1 MRMPLRAAPSFGS
14 TRTGGGMM
22 SMRIYWA
29 MILVLAVAA
38 AALVFLLQEG
48 AWRLPAAGLPVPR
61 PVLALVNFT
70 VMLVVYGGL
79 GFIGLRLSPRIGF
92 AAIWDER
99 VPRRLRFAIPGLAG
113 MALGVL
119 FVLADLVFSKLH
131 GLGLLPHPPFPA
143 SLMASIT
150 AGIGEE
156 VLFRLFFVVF
166 WVWLLSHVVL
176 RKRGLDAVFGVVT
189 AVSALLFTAG
199 HLPVVMSSFGL
210 EQVRDVP
217 FALAAELLVL
227 NGSLSVV
234 ASLFMRRWGILAA
247 VGVHFWTDV
256 VWHVLWGSSG
266 MA

>member
-1 MRMPLRAAPSFGS
+1 
-14 TRTGGGMM
+14 MM

-48 AWRLPAAGLPVPR
+48 AWQLPAAELPAPR
-61 PVLALVNFT
+61 PVLALLNFT

-79 GFIGLRLSPRIGF
+79 GFIGLRLSPSIGF
-92 AAIWDER
+92 AGIWDER
-99 VPRRLRFAIPGLAG
+99 VPRRLRFAIPALAG

-119 FVLADLVFSKLH
+119 FILADVIFSKLH
-131 GLGLLPHPPFPA
+131 ALGPLPHPPFPA
-143 SLMASIT
+143 SLIASIT

-176 RKRGLDAVFGVVT
+176 RKRKLNAVFGAVT
-189 AVSALLFTAG
+189 AVSALVFTAG
-199 HLPVVMSSFGL
+199 HVPAVMYSFGL
-210 EQVRDVP
+210 EQVRDMP
-217 FALAAELLVL
+217 LALAAELLVL

-234 ASLFMRRWGILAA
+234 AALFMRRWGILAA

>member
-1 MRMPLRAAPSFGS
+1 L
-14 TRTGGGMM
+14 
-22 SMRIYWA
+22 SMRIYCT
-29 MILVLAVAA
+29 MILVLALAA

-48 AWRLPAAGLPVPR
+48 ASQLPAVPLPAPR

-79 GFIGLRLSPRIGF
+79 GFIGLRLAPRIGF
-92 AAIWDER
+92 AGIWDES
-99 VPRRLRFAIPGLAG
+99 VPCRLRVAIPALAG

-119 FVLADLVFSKLH
+119 FILADVIFSKVH
-131 GLGLLPHPPFPA
+131 GLGPLPHPPFPA
-143 SLMASIT
+143 SLIASIV

-156 VLFRLFFVVF
+156 VVFRLFFIVF
-166 WVWLLSHVVL
+166 WVWLLSRVVRGK
-176 RKRGLDAVFGVVT
+176 RKLDAVFVVVT

-199 HLPVVMSSFGL
+199 HVPAVMHLFGL
-210 EQVRDVP
+210 EQVGDVP
-217 FALAAELLVL
+217 LTLAAELLVL

-234 ASLFMRRWGILAA
+234 AALFMRRWGILAA

-256 VWHVLWGSSG
+256 VWHVLWGSTG

>member
-1 MRMPLRAAPSFGS
+1 MRV
-14 TRTGGGMM
+14 
-22 SMRIYWA
+22 YWA
-29 MILVLAVAA
+29 MILVLAAAA

-48 AWRLPAAGLPVPR
+48 GWQLPAAELPAPR
-61 PVLALVNFT
+61 PVLALLNFT

-79 GFIGLRLSPRIGF
+79 GFVGLRLSPSVGF
-92 AAIWDER
+92 AGIWDEG
-99 VPRRLRFAIPGLAG
+99 VPRRLRFGIPALAG

-119 FVLADLVFSKLH
+119 FILADAIFGKLH
-131 GLGLLPHPPFPA
+131 ALGRLPHPPFPA
-143 SLMASIT
+143 SLVASII

-176 RKRGLDAVFGVVT
+176 RKRKLDAVFGAVT

-199 HLPVVMSSFGL
+199 HVPGVMHAFGL
-210 EQVRDVP
+210 VQLRDMP
-217 FALAAELLVL
+217 PALAAELLVL

-234 ASLFMRRWGILAA
+234 AALFMRRWGILAA